1 MFVDKLFEIV
11 EKEFGITKEE
21 LLSSNRRRELVVCR
35 RIISYY
41 LYDNGFSFYQIEDIL
56 KRDRTMMYFYIQTFD
71 DELKFNKMFY
81 KCHERVKYKIK
92 ALINESKQISE

>member
-11 EKEFGITKEE
+11 EKEFGVTKEE

-35 RIISYY
+35 RIMSYY
-41 LYDNGFSFYQIEDIL
+41 LYDNGFSFYQIADIL
-56 KRDRTMMYFYIQTFD
+56 KRDRTIMYFYIQKFD

-92 ALINESKQISE
+92 ALINEGKQVSE

>member
-41 LYDNGFSFYQIEDIL
+41 LYDNGFSFYQIADIL
-56 KRDRTMMYFYIQTFD
+56 KRDRTTMYFYIQTFD